1 MAKKLFDRM
10 VKWNI
15 ANSTQEVAFVRN
27 LRINYSFEEVKTV
40 LNITY
45 TDMWLI
51 KKYAEAN
58 KLKIVEA
65 SLKVANMKESTRY
78 SAVQYYRNLELN
90 QRIKLYNVEDD
101 K

>member
-1 MAKKLFDRM
+1 
-10 VKWNI
+10 
-15 ANSTQEVAFVRN
+15 
-27 LRINYSFEEVKTV
+27 
-40 LNITY
+40 
-45 TDMWLI
+45 MWLI

-78 SAVQYYRNLELN
+78 SATQYYRTLELN